1 MVVSFIN
8 GTTTHGVGEL
18 VELLYEN
25 ATHIKFSTTDP
36 TAGEPLFRDGVSP
49 VTIRHAKPALMTW
62 AVLLTTSAL
71 RSESTKMTSLETGL
85 QLTARPA
92 KLNPKRATPPSV
104 SWEKIRSFNYQAME
118 TIVTVN
124 APVMW
129 HLICSYSNPSYKSSQ
144 VYAIRQ
150 RRPQNLGAIDTILGL
165 TFIRSERSTFF
176 PLCRGVYLFAVKAH
190 KSLFRV
196 ESRIGRSVSFQTV
209 YTALQTMAVARQAEL
224 QAATHLGS
232 GRHFVIVGDNVQVFL
247 KQRDHRIGRESRM
260 IKGFAGT
267 AVEMEDFNPQSFD
280 IDELIRRQLLLERK
294 QLSVEGIIADV
305 NVTHLNDV
313 MALHVLE
320 ALLDFVPC
328 LHTTYRSQL
337 NDAWKSHEVNQI
349 NPTRHSKVFPLATNS
364 ADEIYVQ
371 GMKDAAMDFI
381 QKQLNI
387 TEENLGKRV
396 IIFSG
401 DGKTFDQLLK
411 LKKYLIMHEG
421 NLESLCC
428 VVPMPELWHTLWTDL
443 SRIVRG
449 HWGKGYLDDPSALSR
464 LAQLAECPTPA
475 DLKKWELSPKLRR
488 AILNNCGH

>member
-36 TAGEPLFRDGVSP
+36 TAGKLLFRDGVSP
-49 VTIRHAKPALMTW
+49 VTIKHAKPVLMTW

-71 RSESTKMTSLETGL
+71 CSESTKMTSLETSL

-92 KLNPKRATPPSV
+92 KLNPKQATLPSV
-104 SWEKIRSFNYQAME
+104 SWEKICSFNYQAME

-144 VYAIRQ
+144 
-150 RRPQNLGAIDTILGL
+150 GAIDTILGL
-165 TFIRSERSTFF
+165 TFTCSECSTLF

-190 KSLFRV
+190 KSLFCV
-196 ESRIGRSVSFQTV
+196 ESCIGCSVSFQTV
-209 YTALQTMAVARQAEL
+209 YTALQTMAAARQAEL

-232 GRHFVIVGDNVQVFL
+232 GCHFVIVGDNVQVFL
-247 KQRDHRIGRESRM
+247 KQRDHWIGRESQM

-280 IDELIRRQLLLERK
+280 IDELIRRQLLLEQK

-313 MALHVLE
+313 MALHVLK
-320 ALLDFVPC
+320 ALLDFVP
-328 LHTTYRSQL
+328 L
-337 NDAWKSHEVNQI
+337 NQI

-364 ADEIYVQ
+364 ADEISVQ

-387 TEENLGKRV
+387 TEENLGKCV

-401 DGKTFDQLLK
+401 NGKTFDQLLK

-421 NLESLCC
+421 NLKSLRC
-428 VVPMPELWHTLWTDL
+428 VVPMPELWHTLWMDL

-449 HWGKGYLDDPSALSR
+449 HWGKGYLDDLSALSR

-475 DLKKWELSPKLRR
+475 DLKKSSFS
-488 AILNNCGH
+488 